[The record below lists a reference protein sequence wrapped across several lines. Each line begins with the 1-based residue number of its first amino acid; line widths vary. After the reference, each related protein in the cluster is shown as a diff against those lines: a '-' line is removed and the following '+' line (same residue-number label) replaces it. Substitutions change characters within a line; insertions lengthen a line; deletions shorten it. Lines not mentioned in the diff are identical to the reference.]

1 MEPPA
6 EEARPDGP
14 SPVADAIGG
23 ATVFPARVAARV
35 LRGPLETAVEDLV
48 SAPEVGRILDRALSG
63 PLPEEL
69 ALSLARHHVLERVVR
84 KLAVDGELERLLE
97 AALASPRTHE
107 LLDQALSNPR
117 THELLD
123 QALASDATRHVL
135 ERAIG
140 GPEVRAAVAK
150 QSAGFAEQVA
160 GALRR
165 AATSADRRLTARAA
179 AVSTEAPFAGV
190 ATRGI
195 ALFVDALVIV
205 AATVAVGAGAALVG
219 TLVGGIRPAWLAG
232 FLLSFAG
239 FAIAVGYFS
248 LFWGTVGQTPGM
260 RLMHLRVRHRLADR
274 RLTVERSVVRT
285 VGLALAII
293 PCFLGFVPALF
304 DSRRRALPDYLAG
317 TVVVYDDVGPR
328 PR

>member
-1 MEPPA
+1 MEPP
-6 EEARPDGP
+6 EDEVGPNGP

-84 KLAVDGELERLLE
+84 KLAVDGELERLLD

-107 LLDQALSNPR
+107 LLRQALSSPQ

-123 QALASDATRHVL
+123 EALASDATRHVL

-140 GPEVRAAVAK
+140 GPEVRAAVAR
-150 QSAGFAEQVA
+150 QSVGFAGQVA
-160 GALRR
+160 DGLRR
-165 AATSADRRLTARAA
+165 AAAGADRRLTLRGPLSPA
-179 AVSTEAPFAGV
+179 APFAGI
-190 ATRGI
+190 ASRGI
-195 ALFVDALVIV
+195 ALFVDSLAVV
-205 AATVAVGAGAALVG
+205 GATVAVGAGAALVG
-219 TLVGGIRPAWLAG
+219 AIVGGIRPEWLAG

-239 FAIAVGYFS
+239 VAIAVGYFS
-248 LFWGTVGQTPGM
+248 LFWATVGQTPGM
-260 RLMHLRVRHRLADR
+260 RLMHVRVLPQRDGRH
-274 RLTVERSVVRT
+274 LTLWRAVVRT
-285 VGLALAII
+285 IGLGLAVI

-304 DSRRRALPDYLAG
+304 DSRRRALPDYLAD
-317 TVVVYDDVGPR
+317 TVVVYDDVDG
-328 PR
+328 

>member
-1 MEPPA
+1 MEPP
-6 EEARPDGP
+6 EDEAGPNGP

-23 ATVFPARVAARV
+23 ATVFPARIAARV

-84 KLAVDGELERLLE
+84 KLAVDGELERLLD

-107 LLDQALSNPR
+107 LLRQALSSPR

-123 QALASDATRHVL
+123 EALASDATRHVL

-140 GPEVRAAVAK
+140 GPELRAAVAH
-150 QSAGFAEQVA
+150 QSVGFAGQVA
-160 GALRR
+160 GGIRR
-165 AATSADRRLTARAA
+165 SAAGLDRRLTLRRPL
-179 AVSTEAPFAGV
+179 SPAPFAGV
-190 ATRGI
+190 ASRGI
-195 ALFVDALVIV
+195 ALFVDSLAIV
-205 AATVAVGAGAALVG
+205 GGTVAVGAGAALVG
-219 TLVGGIRPAWLAG
+219 AIVGGIRPEWLAG

-239 FAIAVGYFS
+239 VAIALGYFS
-248 LFWGTVGQTPGM
+248 LFWATVGQTPGM
-260 RLMHLRVRHRLADR
+260 RLMHVRVLPQRDGGQ
-274 RLTVERSVVRT
+274 LTLWRALVRT
-285 VGLALAII
+285 VGLGLAIV

-304 DSRRRALPDYLAG
+304 DSSRRALPDYLAG
-317 TVVVYDDVGPR
+317 TVVVYDDVDG
-328 PR
+328 

>member
-1 MEPPA
+1 MEPSA
-6 EEARPDGP
+6 DEAKPEGQ

-69 ALSLARHHVLERVVR
+69 AVSLARHHVLERVVR

-107 LLDQALSNPR
+107 LLDQALSSPR

-123 QALASDATRHVL
+123 QALSSDATRHVL

-140 GPEVRAAVAK
+140 GPEVRAAVAS
-150 QSAGFAEQVA
+150 QSAGFAAQVA
-160 GALRR
+160 AGLRR
-165 AATSADRRLTARAA
+165 AAQGLDRQLAFSRTSTA
-179 AVSTEAPFAGV
+179 APFAGV
-190 ATRGI
+190 ASRGI
-195 ALFVDALVIV
+195 ALLVDALAVV
-205 AATVAVGAGAALVG
+205 GATVAVGAGAALVG
-219 TLVGGIRPAWLAG
+219 AIVGGIRPEWLAG

-239 FAIAVGYFS
+239 VAIALGYFS
-248 LFWGTVGQTPGM
+248 LFWSTVGQTPGM
-260 RLMHLRVRHRLADR
+260 RLMGVRVLPQRDGRQ
-274 RLTVERSVVRT
+274 LTLWRALVRT

-317 TVVVYDDVGPR
+317 TVVVSDDPDEPR
-328 PR
+328 

>member
-6 EEARPDGP
+6 DDARPDGP

-23 ATVFPARVAARV
+23 ASIFPARGAARV
-35 LRGPLETAVEDLV
+35 LRGPLETAVENLV

-69 ALSLARHHVLERVVR
+69 AVSLARHHVLERVVR
-84 KLAVDGELERLLE
+84 KLAVDGELDRLLE

-107 LLDQALSNPR
+107 LLDQALS
-117 THELLD
+117 
-123 QALASDATRHVL
+123 SDATRHVL

-140 GPEVRAAVAK
+140 GPEVRAAVAR

-160 GALRR
+160 AGLRH
-165 AATSADRRLTARAA
+165 AARVADRRLALRA
-179 AVSTEAPFAGV
+179 SPAPFAGL
-190 ATRGI
+190 ASRGI
-195 ALFVDALVIV
+195 ALFVDALAVV
-205 AATVAVGAGAALVG
+205 TATVALGAGAALVG
-219 TLVGGIRPAWLAG
+219 ALVGGIRPEWLAG
-232 FLLSFAG
+232 FLLSLAAFAV
-239 FAIAVGYFS
+239 ALGYFS

-260 RLMHLRVRHRLADR
+260 RLVHVRILHRRADR
-274 RLTVERSVVRT
+274 QLTVARSVVRT
-285 VGLALAII
+285 VGLALAVI

-317 TVVVYDDVGPR
+317 TVVVYDDADG
-328 PR
+328 

>member
-48 SAPEVGRILDRALSG
+48 SAPEIGRILDRALSG

-107 LLDQALSNPR
+107 LLDRALSSPR

-123 QALASDATRHVL
+123 EALSSDATRHVL

-140 GPEVRAAVAK
+140 GPEVRAAVAR

-160 GALRR
+160 AGVRR
-165 AATSADRRLTARAA
+165 AARRADPRVTLRGSP
-179 AVSTEAPFAGV
+179 VSTEAPFAGV
-190 ATRGI
+190 VSRGI
-195 ALFVDALVIV
+195 GLFVDALVIV
-205 AATVAVGAGAALVG
+205 GATIAVGAAAALVG
-219 TLVGGIRPAWLAG
+219 ALFGGIRPAWLAES
-232 FLLSFAG
+232 LLSLAG
-239 FAIAVGYFS
+239 FAIALGYFS

-260 RLMHLRVRHRLADR
+260 RLMHVSVLHKRADR
-274 RLTVERSVVRT
+274 RLTVKRSVVRT
-285 VGLALAII
+285 IGLALAII
-293 PCFLGFVPALF
+293 PCFLGFLPALF
-304 DSRRRALPDYLAG
+304 DSERRALPDYLAS
-317 TVVVYDDVGPR
+317 TVVVYDDLDPKPR
-328 PR
+328 

>member
-6 EEARPDGP
+6 EDARPDGP

-69 ALSLARHHVLERVVR
+69 ALSLARHRVLERVVR

-97 AALASPRTHE
+97 AALASPRTLE
-107 LLDQALSNPR
+107 LLDQALS
-117 THELLD
+117 
-123 QALASDATRHVL
+123 SDATRHVL

-160 GALRR
+160 AGLRR
-165 AATSADRRLTARAA
+165 AARSVDRSVTLRGSP
-179 AVSTEAPFAGV
+179 VSTAAPYAGL
-190 ATRGI
+190 ASRGI
-195 ALFVDALVIV
+195 ALFVDALVVV
-205 AATVAVGAGAALVG
+205 AATIAVGAGAALVG
-219 TLVGGIRPAWLAG
+219 ALVGGIRPEWLAAS
-232 FLLSFAG
+232 LLSLAG
-239 FAIAVGYFS
+239 FAIALGYFS
-248 LFWGTVGQTPGM
+248 LFWGTVGQTLGM
-260 RLMHLRVRHRLADR
+260 RLMRVRVLHGSAGR
-274 RLTVERSVVRT
+274 RLTVQRSVVRT

-317 TVVVYDDVGPR
+317 TVVVYDDPDAPPR
-328 PR
+328 